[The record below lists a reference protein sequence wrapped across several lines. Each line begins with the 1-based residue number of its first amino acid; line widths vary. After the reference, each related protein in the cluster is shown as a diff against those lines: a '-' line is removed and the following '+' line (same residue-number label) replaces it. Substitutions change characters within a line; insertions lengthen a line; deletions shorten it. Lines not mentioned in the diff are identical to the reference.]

1 MIFLDKHPNLIGRQ
15 SAKTPGAD
23 PFAGEMAHRQ
33 DFRPAHQHCWSFT
46 EVKQITFSGK
56 PRAPAVAG
64 PLGIVANSKLAT
76 IYSLNLTRH
85 FFMLE

>member
-1 MIFLDKHPNLIGRQ
+1 M
-15 SAKTPGAD
+15 
-23 PFAGEMAHRQ
+23 
-33 DFRPAHQHCWSFT
+33 
-46 EVKQITFSGK
+46 KQITFSGK